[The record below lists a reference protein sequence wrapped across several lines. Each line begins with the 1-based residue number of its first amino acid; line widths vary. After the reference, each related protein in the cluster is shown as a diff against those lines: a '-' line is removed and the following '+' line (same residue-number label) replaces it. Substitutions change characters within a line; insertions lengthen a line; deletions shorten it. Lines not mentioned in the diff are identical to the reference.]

1 MTADAR
7 GSGYDVMVVGE
18 YYFDMI
24 FRGLPDVPRISADLW
39 AEEFEWLPGGAFSTA
54 LALTRLGTATGWW
67 CSFGN
72 DVFSRM
78 VAEEARREGI
88 DDGLFIHL
96 DKPLRRVSAA
106 FSFSHD
112 RGFISYA
119 EPIEPLP
126 EPHDLERIRPRILLL
141 QGFSLDGKR
150 RALIEAAR
158 WLGIIVCS
166 DCQHVDMTLS
176 TPGMV
181 EMLGLIDVFL
191 PNSTEA
197 MAVTGEQD
205 VDAALAALAR
215 HCQTVV
221 IKCGSEGAVASHK
234 GQIYQ
239 GAGARCRRF
248 RHHRGGRLLQRRLC
262 PRAPFGAG
270 FRRRPG
276 NRRHLRIA
284 RSHRIWRPQSALP
297 SGSHQISAA
306 GGRDITKKRRREQS

>member
-39 AEEFEWLPGGAFSTA
+39 AEEFEWIPGGSFSTA
-54 LALTRLGTATGWW
+54 LALARLGTATGWW

-126 EPHDLERIRPRILLL
+126 GPHDLERIRPRILLL

-158 WLGIIVCS
+158 RLGIMVCS

-176 TPGMV
+176 TPGIV

-197 MAVTGEQD
+197 MAVTGERD
-205 VDAALAALAR
+205 VGAALAALAR

-221 IKCGSEGAVASHK
+221 IKCGAEGAVASHK
-234 GQIYQ
+234 GQIYRVRALAVDVFDTT
-239 GAGARCRRF
+239 GAGDCFNAGFAHGLLSEPDFDGALEIAVICGSLAVTGY
-248 RHHRGGRLLQRRLC
+248 GGR
-262 PRAPFGAG
+262 
-270 FRRRPG
+270 
-276 NRRHLRIA
+276 N
-284 RSHRIWRPQSALP
+284 LP
-297 SGSHQISAA
+297 YQA
-306 GGRDITKKRRREQS
+306 DLTKYRRREAAI